1 MTTVSYA
8 VYEVETGEV
17 VHLHIESAALDT
29 SPEEILAIADP
40 GRAGNLAVVQV
51 PAEGLPAGAARVVA
65 GELRPAEKAAGFGA
79 AGTAGG
85 LVEPP
90 VERRYEPQP
99 RGGARA
105 TGSGGLPA
113 E

>member
-17 VHLHIESAALDT
+17 VHLHIESAGLGT
-29 SPEEILAIADP
+29 SPEEVLAIADP
-40 GRAGNLAVVQV
+40 GRARNLAVIQV
-51 PAEGLPAGAARVVA
+51 PAEGLPVGAARVVE
-65 GELRPAEKAAGFGA
+65 GELRAVEEAAGFGA
-79 AGTAGG
+79 AGMAGG

-99 RGGARA
+99 RGGAGA
-105 TGSGGLPA
+105 AGTGGS
-113 E
+113 